1 MELTTIVC
9 IAIIKTITILM
20 IVMAFVISIIEMRTL
35 PKKKYLAEITAVLY
49 ILLLTLISMSTEVRD
64 ILVCVMSLTLHAVLI
79 YALGIKSKVT
89 NNNAKDVDD
98 ATEIIESYSV
108 IMLIADSSIAVL
120 LGMLTAFQS
129 IVK

>member
-1 MELTTIVC
+1 MELATIVC
-9 IAIIKTITILM
+9 VAIIKTITILM

-64 ILVCVMSLTLHAVLI
+64 ILVCVMSLTLHAVFI

-108 IMLIADSSIAVL
+108 IILIADSSIAVL
-120 LGMLTAFQS
+120 LGILTVFQS

>member
-1 MELTTIVC
+1 MELTAIVC
-9 IAIIKTITILM
+9 IAIIKTITMLM

-35 PKKKYLAEITAVLY
+35 PKKKYLAETTAVLY

-120 LGMLTAFQS
+120 LGMLTVFQS

>member
-1 MELTTIVC
+1 MELAAIVC
-9 IAIIKTITILM
+9 VAVIKTITMLM
-20 IVMAFVISIIEMRTL
+20 IVMTFVISIIEMRTL

-64 ILVCVMSLTLHAVLI
+64 ILTCVMSLTLHAVFI

-120 LGMLTAFQS
+120 LGMLTVFQS

>member
-1 MELTTIVC
+1 MELTAIVC

-20 IVMAFVISIIEMRTL
+20 IVMTFVISIIEMRTL

-64 ILVCVMSLTLHAVLI
+64 ILVCVMSLTLHAVFI

-120 LGMLTAFQS
+120 LGMLTVFQS

>member
-1 MELTTIVC
+1 MELTAIVC

-49 ILLLTLISMSTEVRD
+49 ILLLALISMSTEVRD
-64 ILVCVMSLTLHAVLI
+64 ILTCVMSLTLHAVLI
-79 YALGIKSKVT
+79 YALGIKSKVID
-89 NNNAKDVDD
+89 NNAKDIDD

-120 LGMLTAFQS
+120 LGMLTVFQS

>member
-1 MELTTIVC
+1 MELTAIVC
-9 IAIIKTITILM
+9 IAIIKIITILM
-20 IVMAFVISIIEMRTL
+20 IVMTFVISIIEMRTL

-64 ILVCVMSLTLHAVLI
+64 ILVCVMSLTLHAVFI
-79 YALGIKSKVT
+79 YALGIKSRTT

-120 LGMLTAFQS
+120 LGMLIVFQS

>member
-20 IVMAFVISIIEMRTL
+20 IVMTFVISIIEMRTL

-64 ILVCVMSLTLHAVLI
+64 ILVCVMSLTLHAVFI

-120 LGMLTAFQS
+120 LGMLTVFQS

>member
-1 MELTTIVC
+1 MELATIVC
-9 IAIIKTITILM
+9 VAIIKTITIFM

-49 ILLLTLISMSTEVRD
+49 ILLLALISMSTEVKD
-64 ILVCVMSLTLHAVLI
+64 ILACVMSLTLHAVLI
-79 YALGIKSKVT
+79 YALGIKSRTT